1 MKRNE
6 RMILYAVVLICLA
19 ILGTSIFY
27 VVRRDAKK
35 SEEAQAETSL
45 SQDGDTDINEI
56 PAADNSI
63 PDETQADVQMKESE
77 ENGGQASDEK
87 AETTLLFTGD
97 VLFAN
102 SFANCYNGG
111 GIDAVLSQDMLDIM
125 TQADI
130 TMVNEEFPFSSR
142 GTKMEDKQY
151 TFRADPSYV
160 KALTE
165 MGVDI
170 VSLANNHI
178 LDYGKEALSDTFAT
192 LDAEGI
198 LYAGAGDSLERAKE
212 VQLIEKNGK
221 TFGFLAASRVIPVVG
236 WNIENGA
243 PGVLATY
250 DETRLVE
257 AIEEARDQCDVL
269 VVFIHWGVEHQSTP
283 EAYQRSLAQSYVD
296 AGADLVIGAHTHCLQ
311 GIEYIDGKPVFYSLG
326 NFIFGTDI
334 SQTMAVQ
341 VTVDE
346 DNTLTCRLVGA
357 TASGGQT
364 RVMSDEQQR
373 QLNSYV
379 QGISSGV
386 TVEEDGT
393 VKEQ

>member
-27 VVRRDAKK
+27 VVRRDAKE
-35 SEEAQAETSL
+35 SQQAPTEISKN
-45 SQDGDTDINEI
+45 QDRDTDRDADRDEI
-56 PAADNSI
+56 PATDGSMPEEALADG
-63 PDETQADVQMKESE
+63 QMT
-77 ENGGQASDEK
+77 
-87 AETTLLFTGD
+87 ETTLLFTGD

-102 SFANCYNGG
+102 SFANCYNRG
-111 GIDAVLSQDMLDIM
+111 GIEAVVSQDMLNAM

-221 TFGFLAASRVIPVVG
+221 TFGFLAASRVIPVVD

-269 VVFIHWGVEHQSTP
+269 VVFVHWGVEHQSMP

-311 GIEYIDGKPVFYSLG
+311 GIEFINGKPVFYSLG

-341 VTVDE
+341 VTVEE

-364 RVMSDEQQR
+364 KVMSDVQQR

-386 TVEEDGT
+386 TVEADGT
-393 VKEQ
+393 VREQ

>member
-6 RMILYAVVLICLA
+6 RMILYAVALICLA

-27 VVRRDAKK
+27 VMRRDAGK
-35 SEEAQAETSL
+35 SEEARTEEAQGEEENKYNDEVKKTAADGNVPEEPQADAQPAETEEEE
-45 SQDGDTDINEI
+45 GG
-56 PAADNSI
+56 
-63 PDETQADVQMKESE
+63 
-77 ENGGQASDEK
+77 ENG
-87 AETTLLFTGD
+87 ETTLLFTGD

-102 SFANCYNGG
+102 SFTSSYNSG
-111 GIDAVLSQDMLDIM
+111 GIQSVVSEDMLDIM
-125 TQADI
+125 NQADI

-165 MGVDI
+165 LGVDI

-192 LDAEGI
+192 LDGEGI

-250 DETRLVE
+250 DETQLVN
-257 AIEEARDQCDVL
+257 AIENARDKCDIL
-269 VVFIHWGVEHQSTP
+269 VVFVHWGVEHQSTP

-341 VTVDE
+341 VTVGE
-346 DNTLTCRLVGA
+346 DNTLSCRLVGA
-357 TASGGQT
+357 SASGGQT
-364 RVMSDEQQR
+364 RVMSDGQQQ
-373 QLNSYV
+373 QLNSYIE
-379 QGISSGV
+379 GISTGV
-386 TVEEDGT
+386 TVDADGT
-393 VKEQ
+393 VRPQ

>member
-1 MKRNE
+1 
-6 RMILYAVVLICLA
+6 
-19 ILGTSIFY
+19 
-27 VVRRDAKK
+27 
-35 SEEAQAETSL
+35 
-45 SQDGDTDINEI
+45 
-56 PAADNSI
+56 
-63 PDETQADVQMKESE
+63 
-77 ENGGQASDEK
+77 
-87 AETTLLFTGD
+87 
-97 VLFAN
+97 
-102 SFANCYNGG
+102 
-111 GIDAVLSQDMLDIM
+111 
-125 TQADI
+125 
-130 TMVNEEFPFSSR
+130 
-142 GTKMEDKQY
+142 MEDKQY

-165 MGVDI
+165 LGVDI

-192 LDAEGI
+192 LDGEGI

-250 DETRLVE
+250 DETQLVD
-257 AIEEARDQCDVL
+257 AIENARDKCDIL
-269 VVFIHWGVEHQSTP
+269 VVFVHWGVEHQSTP

-357 TASGGQT
+357 VASGGQT
-364 RVMSDEQQR
+364 RVMSDGQQQ
-373 QLNSYV
+373 QLNSYI